1 MRTAL
6 KELRGPHFPH
16 ADGRLREGVPEFCVE
31 TVGLCYCYAGQGSG
45 EHGSG
50 LTDVNLQVPKGCIYG
65 FLGPNGAG
73 KTTTLRL
80 VLGLLRKQQGS
91 VALFGREFSKHR
103 IACLAKIGS
112 LIESPSLYEHLTATE
127 NLRVMQ
133 KIHRV
138 QASRIRDVLEL
149 IGLSSTRNKLVGQF
163 SLGMK
168 QRLSIGLAL
177 LHEPSLLILDEATNG
192 LDPSGIIEMR
202 ELLKKL
208 NRENGV
214 TILISSHLLSEI
226 EKLANQVGIIHRGRL
241 LFQGTLGQLRE
252 RQQEAGIVTL
262 GTSDDLRALQF
273 LSAQV
278 PEARIE
284 NGCITMPCLSSERL
298 ARMNRQLVEQGI
310 DVYKLVAVQS
320 DLETIFMDMV
330 SH

>member
-1 MRTAL
+1 MSIL
-6 KELRGPHFPH
+6 LQKSKGPDFPNTS
-16 ADGRLREGVPEFCVE
+16 GRLREAAPEFCLE
-31 TVGLCYCYAGQGSG
+31 TVGLSHRYA

-50 LTDVNLQVPKGCIYG
+50 LTDVNLQVPEGCIYG

-80 VLGLLRKQQGS
+80 VLGLLRKQHGS
-91 VALFGREFSKHR
+91 VALFGKEFSKHR
-103 IACLAKIGS
+103 ISCLAKIGS

-138 QASRIRDVLEL
+138 PAARIGDVLKL
-149 IGLSSTRNKLVGQF
+149 IGLSGTRIKLVGQF

-168 QRLSIGLAL
+168 QRLAIGLAL
-177 LHEPSLLILDEATNG
+177 LHEPSLLILDEPTNG

-226 EKLANQVGIIHRGRL
+226 EKLASHVGIIHRGRL
-241 LFQGTLGQLRE
+241 LFQGTLEQLRE
-252 RQQEAGIVTL
+252 KRQEAGIVTL
-262 GTSDDLRALQF
+262 GTSDDHRALQF
-273 LSAQV
+273 LSGQV
-278 PEARIE
+278 PGARIE
-284 NGCITMPCLSSERL
+284 NGCITMPSLSSERL
-298 ARMNRQLVEQGI
+298 ARINRQLVEQGI
-310 DVYKLVAVQS
+310 DVHRLIAVES
-320 DLETIFMDMV
+320 DLETIFMNMV
-330 SH
+330 SN

>member
-6 KELRGPHFPH
+6 KELQCPNFPN
-16 ADGRLREGVPEFCVE
+16 ADGPLSEDAPEFCLE
-31 TVGLCYCYAGQGSG
+31 TVGLSYRYAGHGSG

-50 LTDVNLQVPKGCIYG
+50 LTDVNLQVPTGCIYG

-103 IACLAKIGS
+103 IGCLAKIGS

-138 QASRIRDVLEL
+138 PASRIGDVLEL
-149 IGLSSTRNKLVGQF
+149 IGLSGTRNKLVGQF

-177 LHEPSLLILDEATNG
+177 LHEPSLLILDEPTNG

-226 EKLANQVGIIHRGRL
+226 EKLASQVGIIHRGKL
-241 LFQGTLGQLRE
+241 LFQGTLDKLRE
-252 RQQEAGIVTL
+252 KQQEAGRVTL
-262 GTSDDLRALQF
+262 GTSDDLRTLQF
-273 LSAQV
+273 LSGHV
-278 PEARIE
+278 SDARIE

-310 DVYKLVAVQS
+310 DVYKLVAAQS

-330 SH
+330 SN

>member
-1 MRTAL
+1 
-6 KELRGPHFPH
+6 
-16 ADGRLREGVPEFCVE
+16 
-31 TVGLCYCYAGQGSG
+31 
-45 EHGSG
+45 
-50 LTDVNLQVPKGCIYG
+50 
-65 FLGPNGAG
+65 
-73 KTTTLRL
+73 
-80 VLGLLRKQQGS
+80 
-91 VALFGREFSKHR
+91 
-103 IACLAKIGS
+103 
-112 LIESPSLYEHLTATE
+112 
-127 NLRVMQ
+127 
-133 KIHRV
+133 
-138 QASRIRDVLEL
+138 
-149 IGLSSTRNKLVGQF
+149 
-163 SLGMK
+163 MK

-330 SH
+330 SN

>member
-1 MRTAL
+1 MTAG
-6 KELRGPHFPH
+6 KELDDPSLPSWG
-16 ADGRLREGVPEFCVE
+16 GRARQASPNFCLE
-31 TVGLCYCYAGQGSG
+31 TVGLSHRYA

-50 LTDVNLQVPKGCIYG
+50 LTDVSLQVPEGCIYG

-80 VLGLLRKQQGS
+80 VLGLLRVQQGS
-91 VALFGREFSKHR
+91 VAIFGKDFQKHR
-103 IACLAKIGS
+103 IACLARIGS

-138 QASRIRDVLEL
+138 PTARIADVLEL
-149 IGLSSTRNKLVGQF
+149 VGLSDTRNKLVGQF

-168 QRLSIGLAL
+168 QRLSIGVAL
-177 LHEPSLLILDEATNG
+177 LHEPSLLILDEPTNG

-226 EKLANQVGIIHRGRL
+226 ERLASHVGIIHRGRL
-241 LFQGTLGQLRE
+241 LFQGTLEQLRDK
-252 RQQEAGIVTL
+252 RQDAGIVML
-262 GTSDDLRALQF
+262 GTSDNVRALRF
-273 LSAQV
+273 LSGQF

-284 NGCITMPCLSSERL
+284 DGCIALPCVSIECL
-298 ARMNRQLVEQGI
+298 AGMNRQLVEQGI
-310 DVYKLVAVQS
+310 DVHRLVAVES
-320 DLETIFMDMV
+320 DLETIFMNMV
-330 SH
+330 SN

>member
-1 MRTAL
+1 MTVGNAS
-6 KELRGPHFPH
+6 EAPHFPN
-16 ADGRLREGVPEFCVE
+16 GGRRLRKASPEFCLE
-31 TVGLCYCYAGQGSG
+31 TVGLSHRYA

-50 LTDVNLQVPKGCIYG
+50 LTDVGLQVPEGCIYG

-80 VLGLLRKQQGS
+80 VLGLLRMQQGS
-91 VALFGREFSKHR
+91 VALFGKDFAKHR
-103 IACLAKIGS
+103 ISCLAKIGS

-138 QASRIRDVLEL
+138 PAARIGDVLEL
-149 IGLSSTRNKLVGQF
+149 TGLSETRNKLVGQF

-177 LHEPSLLILDEATNG
+177 LHEPSLLILDEPTNG

-226 EKLANQVGIIHRGRL
+226 ERLASHVGIIHRGRL
-241 LFQGTLGQLRE
+241 LFQGTLEQLRDK
-252 RQQEAGIVTL
+252 RQDDGSVTL
-262 GTSDDLRALQF
+262 GTSDNVRTLQF
-273 LSAQV
+273 LSGQF

-284 NGCITMPCLSSERL
+284 NGCIAMPCLSSERL

-310 DVYKLVAVQS
+310 DVHKLVAVES
-320 DLETIFMDMV
+320 DLETIFMNMV
-330 SH
+330 SN

>member
-1 MRTAL
+1 MKTAL
-6 KELRGPHFPH
+6 NELESRDFPGS
-16 ADGRLREGVPEFCVE
+16 DGGLSEDAPEFCLE
-31 TVGLCYCYAGQGSG
+31 TKGLSYRYA

-50 LTDVNLQVPKGCIYG
+50 LTDVHLQVPKGSIYG

-80 VLGLLRKQQGS
+80 VLGLLRKQHGS
-91 VALFGREFSKHR
+91 VELFGKEFSKHR
-103 IACLAKIGS
+103 ISCLAKIGS

-138 QASRIRDVLEL
+138 PAARIVDVLKL
-149 IGLSSTRNKLVGQF
+149 IGLSGTRTKLVGQF

-177 LHEPSLLILDEATNG
+177 LHEPSLLILDEPTNG

-226 EKLANQVGIIHRGRL
+226 EKLASHVGIIHRGRL
-241 LFQGTLGQLRE
+241 LFQGTLEQLRE
-252 RQQEAGIVTL
+252 KRQEAGIVTL
-262 GTSDDLRALQF
+262 GTSDDLRTLQF
-273 LSAQV
+273 LSGQV
-278 PEARIE
+278 PGARIE
-284 NGCITMPCLSSERL
+284 NGCITMPCLSSARL
-298 ARMNRQLVEQGI
+298 ARINRQLVEQGI
-310 DVYKLVAVQS
+310 DVHKLVAVES
-320 DLETIFMDMV
+320 DLETIFMNMV
-330 SH
+330 SN